1 MEGSG
6 VLGRRQLRS
15 VYLVTFRGIYSRAFL
30 KKGRILV
37 NSEGTMK

>member
-15 VYLVTFRGIYSRAFL
+15 VYLVMFRGIYTGNDNLRASEPCEPWEF
-30 KKGRILV
+30 RI
-37 NSEGTMK
+37 